1 MKVNRH
7 ELASLTGEERDRLL
21 QRVQQADPGEAGEV
35 VAEIVAAVRERGDE
49 AVAEYTRKLDGA
61 DLAEVGFQVT
71 PAEFDSAEA
80 GLDAEVK
87 DAIRYAVEN
96 IRTHHEA
103 QRPAADWM
111 KEIRPGVMSGERW
124 TPIASA
130 GLYVPRG
137 KGSFP
142 SVMAMLSVPAS
153 VAGVPRVAACTPPD
167 PDGSVDPAALYAA
180 RLSGIDTVFRVGGA
194 QAVAALAYGT
204 ESIPR
209 VEKIVGP
216 GNRYVTLAKRLVY
229 GQVDP
234 GLPAGPSESIV
245 LCDESADPETAARE
259 LMVEAEHGPDSAA
272 LLVTSSAE
280 LADRVEALL
289 PDLAARL
296 PGWRREFVETVLSGY
311 GGIVVAPSFDDAIEF
326 SNDYAAEHLHVLA
339 REPFEVLARL
349 EHAGEVL
356 LGESTSIAFG
366 NYAIGLNA
374 ILPTGGFARG
384 YSCVGV
390 PDFMKRSSFAY
401 VTAEGV
407 ADLSR
412 AAVSLA
418 RYEGFPAHA
427 EAAEHVRRRHS
438 GGDGS

>member
-1 MKVNRH
+1 VKVNRH
-7 ELASLTGEERDRLL
+7 DLSALSREERAKLL
-21 QRVQQADPGEAGEV
+21 ERVQQADPGEAGET
-35 VAEIVAAVRERGDE
+35 VAEVVAAVRERGDE
-49 AVAEYTRKLDGA
+49 AVLEYTRRFDGVNLA
-61 DLAEVGFQVT
+61 DTGLSVT
-71 PAEFDSAEA
+71 PEEFEAAE
-80 GLDAEVK
+80 GLLGDDVK
-87 DAIRYAVEN
+87 EAIRYAVAN
-96 IRTHHEA
+96 IRSHHEA

-111 KEIRPGVMSGERW
+111 KQIRPGITSGERW

-153 VAGVPRVAACTPPD
+153 VAEVPRVVVCTPPG
-167 PDGSVDPAALYAA
+167 PDGEVDPACLYAA
-180 RLSGIDTVFRVGGA
+180 GLSGIDEVYAVGGA
-194 QAVAALAYGT
+194 QAIAALAYGT
-204 ESIPR
+204 QTIPR

-245 LCDESADPETAARE
+245 LTDDSAEPEGAARE
-259 LMVEAEHGPDSAA
+259 LLVEAEHGPDSAA
-272 LLVTSSAE
+272 LLVTTSKE
-280 LADRVEALL
+280 LADRVEQLIPGLAQEL
-289 PDLAARL
+289 PD
-296 PGWRREFVETVLSGY
+296 WRRAFVEEVLSGY
-311 GGIVVAPSFDDAIEF
+311 GGIVVAEDLDDAIAF
-326 SNDYAAEHLHVLA
+326 SNEYAPEHLHVIV
-339 REPFEVLARL
+339 RDPYRVLGRL

-356 LGESTSIAFG
+356 LGPNTSIAFG

-390 PDFMKRSSFAY
+390 DDFMKRSSFAH
-401 VTAEGV
+401 VSDEGV
-407 ADLSR
+407 PEIGR
-412 AAVSLA
+412 AAVTLA

-427 EAAEHVRRRHS
+427 NAAEYVLRRHS
-438 GGDGS
+438 ERT

>member
-1 MKVNRH
+1 MRVNRH
-7 ELASLTGEERDRLL
+7 TLSSLTAEERARLL
-21 QRVQQADPGEAGEV
+21 ERVQQADPGEAGEV
-35 VAEIVAAVRERGDE
+35 VAEVVAAVRERGDD
-49 AVAEYTRKLDGA
+49 AVREYTARFDG
-61 DLAEVGFQVT
+61 AEVGELRVE
-71 PAEFDSAEA
+71 PDEFDRAERE
-80 GLDAEVK
+80 LDAELK

-103 QRPAADWM
+103 QKPEPRWQ
-111 KEIRPGVMSGERW
+111 KEIRPGVTSGERW
-124 TPIASA
+124 GPIASA

-142 SVMAMLSVPAS
+142 SVMAMLSVPAA
-153 VAGVPRVAACTPPD
+153 VAGVPRVAVCTPPGR
-167 PDGSVDPAALYAA
+167 DGRVDQAALFAA
-180 RLSGIDTVFRVGGA
+180 SLSGIDTVFRVGGA
-194 QAVAALAYGT
+194 QAIAALAYGT

-245 LCDESADPETAARE
+245 LCDESADPEIAARE

-272 LLVTSSAE
+272 LLVTTSPE

-289 PDLAARL
+289 PDLAAKL
-296 PGWRREFVETVLSGY
+296 PDWRREFVEQVLGGY
-311 GGIVVAPSFDDAIEF
+311 GGIVVADSLDDAIAF
-326 SNDYAAEHLHVLA
+326 SNDYAPEHLHVIA
-339 REPFEVLARL
+339 QEPFEVLDRL

-356 LGESTSIAFG
+356 LGPNTSIAFG

-390 PDFMKRSSFAY
+390 HDFMKRSSFAH
-401 VTAEGV
+401 VSDEGV
-407 ADLSR
+407 PDLSR
-412 AAVSLA
+412 TAVSLA

-427 EAAEHVRRRHS
+427 EAADYVRRRAA
-438 GGDGS
+438 GDGV

>member
-1 MKVNRH
+1 MRVNRH
-7 ELASLTGEERDRLL
+7 ELAALSGRQRASLLERI
-21 QRVQQADPGEAGEV
+21 QQADPGEAGKV
-35 VAEIVAAVRERGDE
+35 VAEVVAAVRDRGDD
-49 AVAEYTRKLDGA
+49 AVREYTRRFDGA
-61 DLAEVGFQVT
+61 DVGDLRVEA
-71 PAEFDSAEA
+71 AEFDRAEREL
-80 GLDAEVK
+80 GDELRH
-87 DAIRYAVEN
+87 AIRYSVEN

-103 QRPAADWM
+103 QKPVARWE
-111 KEIRPGVMSGERW
+111 KEIRPGITSGERW
-124 TPIASA
+124 NAIASA

-142 SVMAMLSVPAS
+142 SVMAMLSVPAA
-153 VAGVPRVAACTPPD
+153 VAGVPRVAVCTPPA
-167 PDGSVDPAALYAA
+167 PDGAVDQAALFAA

-194 QAVAALAYGT
+194 QAIAALAYGT
-204 ESIPR
+204 ETIPR

-245 LCDESADPETAARE
+245 LCDESADPEVAVRE

-272 LLVTSSAE
+272 LLVTDSHA
-280 LADRVEALL
+280 LADRVEALVPGLAAKL
-289 PDLAARL
+289 PD
-296 PGWRREFVETVLSGY
+296 WRREFVEQVLGGY
-311 GGIVVAPSFDDAIEF
+311 GGIVVAASLDDAIAFCNE
-326 SNDYAAEHLHVLA
+326 YAPEHLHVIA
-339 REPFEVLARL
+339 EDPYAVLDRL

-356 LGESTSIAFG
+356 LGPNTSIAFG

-390 PDFMKRSSFAY
+390 PDFMKRSSFAH
-401 VTAEGV
+401 VTDEGV
-407 ADLSR
+407 PGVSR
-412 AAVSLA
+412 ATVSLA

-427 EAAEHVRRRHS
+427 EAADHVRRRVAGES
-438 GGDGS
+438 A

>member
-1 MKVNRH
+1 VRVNRH
-7 ELASLTGEERDRLL
+7 RLASLSGDQRRSLL
-21 QRVQQADPGEAGEV
+21 ERVQQADPGEAGEV
-35 VAEIVAAVRERGDE
+35 VAEVVAAVRDRGDE
-49 AVAEYTRKLDGA
+49 AVREYTKKFDGA
-61 DLAEVGFQVT
+61 DVGELRVEAEQ
-71 PAEFDSAEA
+71 FDRADRE
-80 GLDAEVK
+80 LDDELK

-96 IRTHHEA
+96 IRSHHEA
-103 QRPAADWM
+103 QKPEPRWE
-111 KEIRPGVMSGERW
+111 KEIRPGITSGERW
-124 TPIASA
+124 SAIASA

-142 SVMAMLSVPAS
+142 SVMAMLSVPAA
-153 VAGVPRVAACTPPD
+153 VAEVPRIAVCTPPGK
-167 PDGSVDPAALYAA
+167 DGQVDQAALFAA

-194 QAVAALAYGT
+194 QAIAALAYGT

-245 LCDESADPETAARE
+245 LCDGSADPAVAARE

-272 LLVTSSAE
+272 LLVTDSPE

-289 PDLAARL
+289 PELAGNL
-296 PGWRREFVETVLSGY
+296 PDWRREFVEQVLAGY
-311 GGIVVAPSFDDAIEF
+311 GGIVVAASLEDAIAFCNE
-326 SNDYAAEHLHVLA
+326 YAPEHLHVIA
-339 REPFEVLARL
+339 DDPYGVLDRL

-356 LGESTSIAFG
+356 LGPNTSIAFG

-390 PDFMKRSSFAY
+390 LDFMKRSSFAH
-401 VTAEGV
+401 VSDEGV
-407 ADLSR
+407 PDVSR
-412 AAVSLA
+412 AAVALA

-427 EAAEHVRRRHS
+427 EAADHVRRRVS
-438 GGDGS
+438 GDSA